1 MRILRGIIIFTVL
14 FLHPAMI
21 TECSS
26 GTVDVFRIR
35 DGKIISLD
43 ELREDIKKARI
54 IIIGELHNNTT
65 HHDFQLQII
74 KALHG
79 KRIPIAI
86 GLEMFEAAN
95 QNKIDGWVTGTL
107 SQQEFLELYYDN
119 WGFPWP
125 LYRDIFLYARNNKLP
140 LVGLNVSRN
149 ITKKIAQ
156 TGFSSLTKEELKEL
170 PPDITCDITP
180 AYREFIKKAYREHG
194 FVNEKLFIQFC
205 EAQMVWDSA
214 MAWNIMKYLKQNPSM
229 MIVVLT
235 GTGHA
240 LKRGIPS
247 NLGKDPLFSFRVIL
261 PEKKG
266 LITIKNMT
274 VKEADYLLLE

>member
-1 MRILRGIIIFTVL
+1 MNIFRGIIIFIVL
-14 FLHPAMI
+14 FLHPAMN

-54 IIIGELHNNTT
+54 IIIGELHNEKT

-95 QNKIDGWVTGTL
+95 QKKLDGWVIGKI
-107 SQQEFLELYYDN
+107 SQQEFLEVYYDD

-125 LYRDIFLYARNNKLP
+125 LYRDIFLYARDNKLP
-140 LVGLNVSRN
+140 MVGLNVSRN

-156 TGFSSLTKEELKEL
+156 NGFSSLTKEELKEL

-205 EAQMVWDSA
+205 EAQMVWDGA
-214 MAWNIMKYLKQNPSM
+214 MAWNIMNYLKQNPTM

-266 LITIKNMT
+266 LITMKNMT
-274 VKEADYLLLE
+274 VKETDYLLLE

>member
-1 MRILRGIIIFTVL
+1 MRIFIGMIIFIVL
-14 FLHPAMI
+14 SIHPTMN

-43 ELREDIKKARI
+43 ELQEDLKKARI
-54 IIIGELHNNTT
+54 IIIGELHNEKT

-95 QNKIDGWVTGTL
+95 QKNLDGWVIGKL
-107 SQQEFLELYYDN
+107 SQQEFLEVYYDY

-125 LYRDIFLYARNNKLP
+125 LYRDIFLYARDNKLP
-140 LVGLNVSRN
+140 MVGLNVSRN

-156 TGFSSLTKEELKEL
+156 NGFSSLTKEELKAL

-214 MAWNIMKYLKQNPSM
+214 MAWNIMKYLKQNPTM
-229 MIVVLT
+229 TIVVLT

-266 LITIKNMT
+266 LITMKNMT